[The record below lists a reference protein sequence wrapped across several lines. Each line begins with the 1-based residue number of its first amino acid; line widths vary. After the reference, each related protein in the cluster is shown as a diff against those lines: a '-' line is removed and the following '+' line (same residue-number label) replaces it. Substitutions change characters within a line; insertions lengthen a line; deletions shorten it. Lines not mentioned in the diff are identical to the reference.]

1 MHRRFTGRRQGAGA
15 ITRTTNA
22 IDLRPAALQW
32 LRFTAV
38 GVTNTLLSWCL
49 YSGLVR
55 MGVHYL
61 DASALAFAAGA
72 LNSFALNRRWTFRS
86 RDRPVPE
93 ALRFGVVQ
101 GVGLGLDVC
110 LLYALVDGVG
120 IPHLIAQALVFPV
133 ASAVTFLLSRHWAFA
148 GGRAR
153 PGSRLRA
160 AG

>member
-1 MHRRFTGRRQGAGA
+1 MDGRFTRRPQGAGT
-15 ITRTTNA
+15 ITRTTDA
-22 IDLRPAALQW
+22 IDIRPAVLQW
-32 LRFTAV
+32 LRFAAV

-49 YSGLVR
+49 YASLVR
-55 MGVHYL
+55 LGVHYL

-72 LNSFALNRRWTFRS
+72 LNSYALNRRWTFRS

-110 LLYALVDGVG
+110 LLYALVHGVG
-120 IPHLIAQALVFPV
+120 IPHLIAQALAFPV
-133 ASAVTFLLSRHWAFA
+133 ASAVTFLLRRHWVFA
-148 GGRAR
+148 GARAR
-153 PGSRLRA
+153 PGSRLSA